1 MGTHGI
7 VERTIAGM
15 TEHDPA
21 GLRKA
26 LWDPE
31 WLALGMEAFRHR
43 LELKT
48 RDATRLYFEALGAV
62 SSERDAAIVAL
73 LAALKLR
80 DMDMLRA
87 YVELAR
93 QAEGVTLADARRT
106 AVATLRGILRANPL
120 ERTALREELFGERAI
135 VGDAENAAS
144 GTEGGPSPRLAGTTA
159 GDSAVSALPSD
170 SEKQGVSAAS
180 SCCDAE
186 YGDGTVSWGADGEI
200 AGA

>member
-1 MGTHGI
+1 
-7 VERTIAGM
+7 M

-48 RDATRLYFEALGAV
+48 RDAVRLYFEALGAV

-73 LAALKLR
+73 LAALNLR
-80 DMDMLRA
+80 DLDMLRA

-93 QAEGVTLADARRT
+93 QAEGVTIGDARRT

-120 ERTALREELFGERAI
+120 ERIALREELFGERA
-135 VGDAENAAS
+135 VSGEDESAAS
-144 GTEGGPSPRLAGTTA
+144 GTEGGPLPRLAETTA
-159 GDSAVSALPSD
+159 GDSALSGQPSI
-170 SEKQGVSAAS
+170 SEKQGGAVDTA
-180 SCCDAE
+180 CCDAE
-186 YGDGTVSWGADGEI
+186 RGFGTVSWDGDGEI

>member
-1 MGTHGI
+1 MI
-7 VERTIAGM
+7 ERSIAGM
-15 TEHDPA
+15 AQRDA
-21 GLRKA
+21 AAFRA
-26 LWDPE
+26 IMWSDD

-73 LAALKLR
+73 LAALNLR
-80 DMDMLRA
+80 DMAMLKA

-120 ERTALREELFGERAI
+120 ERTSLREELFGERAI
-135 VGDAENAAS
+135 AGDAENAAS
-144 GTEGGPSPRLAGTTA
+144 GTEGGPSPRLAETTA
-159 GDSAVSALPSD
+159 GDSALSGQPSI
-170 SEKQGVSAAS
+170 SEKQGGAVDTA
-180 SCCDAE
+180 CCDAE
-186 YGDGTVSWGADGEI
+186 RGFGTVSWDGDGEI